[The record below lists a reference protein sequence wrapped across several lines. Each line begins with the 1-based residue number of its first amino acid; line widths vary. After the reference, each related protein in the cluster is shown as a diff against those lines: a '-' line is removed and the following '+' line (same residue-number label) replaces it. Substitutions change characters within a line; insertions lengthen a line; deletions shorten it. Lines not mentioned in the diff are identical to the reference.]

1 MNQTVLVTGGCGF
14 IGSNFLNWATGAFP
28 DCRFVNLDNLGYAAN
43 PLNVHKAASRA
54 NYVFVHQDLRD
65 FDGLLRVVDEHQP
78 TLVVHLAAETHVDR
92 SIKGPRD
99 FVETNVVGTFNLLE
113 TCRVVWGGEKAGR
126 VFHHVS
132 TDEVYGSL
140 GDDGAFKETT
150 PYDPSSPYSA
160 TKAASDHLVHA
171 YGHTYG
177 LDIRV
182 TNCSNNYGPFQ
193 YPEKLIPLVTLNCVE
208 GKPIPVYGTGR
219 NVRDWLYVGDHCR
232 AIWEVAHRGRS
243 GETYNVGGN
252 SERSNIE
259 VVRTICQ
266 IVGEETGQAG
276 LDQLITYVQDRPGHD
291 WRYAIDATK
300 LRDELGWEPATTFEE
315 GIRETVK
322 WYVHNPDWVASVRSG
337 SYREWIEANYGHR
350 SEAHA

>member
-1 MNQTVLVTGGCGF
+1 MSETVLVTGGCGF
-14 IGSNFLNWATGAFP
+14 IGSNFLNWATGAHP
-28 DCRFVNLDNLGYAAN
+28 DRKFVNLDNLGYAAN
-43 PLNVHKAASRA
+43 PMNVHEAAGRS
-54 NYVFVHQDLRD
+54 NYLFVHQDLRD
-65 FDGLLRVVDEHQP
+65 YDGLVQVIREHQP
-78 TLVVHLAAETHVDR
+78 NLIVHLAAETHVDR
-92 SIKGPRD
+92 SIKFPRD
-99 FVETNVVGTFNLLE
+99 FVESNVVGTFNLLE
-113 TCRVVWGGEKAGR
+113 ACRTVWGEDKAGK

-140 GDDGAFKETT
+140 GDDGAFRETT

-160 TKAASDHLVHA
+160 TKAASDHLVQA

-177 LDIRV
+177 FDVKI

-193 YPEKLIPLVTLNCVE
+193 YPEKLIPLVTLNCME
-208 GKPIPVYGTGR
+208 GKPIPVYGTGG

-252 SERSNIE
+252 SERSNID

-266 IVGEETGQAG
+266 MVGEETGQPG
-276 LDQLITYVQDRPGHD
+276 LDRLITFVADRPGHD
-291 WRYAIDATK
+291 WRYAIDASK
-300 LRDELGWEPATTFEE
+300 LRDELGWTPSKSFEE

-322 WYVHNPDWVASVRSG
+322 WYVHSTEWVHCVRSG
-337 SYREWIEANYGHR
+337 SYKEWIEANYTGR
-350 SEAHA
+350 SHA